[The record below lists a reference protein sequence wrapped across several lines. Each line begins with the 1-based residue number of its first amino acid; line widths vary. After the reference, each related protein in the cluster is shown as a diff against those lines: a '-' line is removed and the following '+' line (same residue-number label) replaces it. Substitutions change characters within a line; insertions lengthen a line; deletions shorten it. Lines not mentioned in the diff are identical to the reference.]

1 MKAMHNRILSWAVLL
16 QSLAIALLLIA
27 FFYRFQD
34 SPSDIV
40 LSVEVAKAE
49 LRHEIKQLS
58 VAFAAREPRLERIER
73 RLDAIEECV
82 VKQ

>member
-40 LSVEVAKAE
+40 LSVEDAKNEIGYE
-49 LRHEIKQLS
+49 LRQLNT
-58 VAFAAREPRLERIER
+58 AFLAREPRLERIER
-73 RLDAIEECV
+73 RLNAIEECV